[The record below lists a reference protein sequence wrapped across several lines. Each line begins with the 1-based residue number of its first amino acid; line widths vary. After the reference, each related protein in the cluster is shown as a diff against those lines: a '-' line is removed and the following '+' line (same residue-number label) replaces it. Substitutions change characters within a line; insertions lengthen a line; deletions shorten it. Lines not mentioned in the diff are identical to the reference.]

1 MKKIFFAISFTLLLS
16 FFSVTVFAQS
26 EEEATETTVYPTP
39 KWVSEKGYWVIE
51 SNIHTPKLNIIYFY
65 NNDGVL
71 VYKENVDGIVINL
84 KKRSV
89 KMNLKRVLEQS
100 LIAFKENQKA
110 SENEMLVINRIKK
123 Q

>member
-1 MKKIFFAISFTLLLS
+1 MKKILFAISFTLTLS
-16 FFSVTVFAQS
+16 FVSVAALAQN
-26 EEEATETTVYPTP
+26 EDETTSNPTP
-39 KWVSEKGYWVIE
+39 KWISENGYWVIE

-110 SENEMLVINRIKK
+110 TENEMLVINRIKK